1 MDKQGNARKYPGSEG
16 HGAGSITRKA
26 IILRA
31 CQTNTA
37 SVEENPVI
45 RGDVSSKTKLNP
57 RSSLRASAQYPRLFI
72 LLGS

>member
-1 MDKQGNARKYPGSEG
+1 MNKQGNAKKYPGSEE

-37 SVEENPVI
+37 SVEEN
-45 RGDVSSKTKLNP
+45 
-57 RSSLRASAQYPRLFI
+57 
-72 LLGS
+72 